1 MDTTETDEPDTVIPA
16 KLAVDLP
23 STPAQ
28 YVPLNGQSSAVS
40 AQALSRPA
48 HQYRA
53 LKAVES

>member
-28 YVPLNGQSSAVS
+28 YVPLNGQSSAVI
-40 AQALSRPA
+40 LSSNASLKGA
-48 HQYRA
+48 HG
-53 LKAVES
+53 